1 MFMTFKFKLV
11 ITERGAFIM
20 ADKEELTR
28 LKRKIVA
35 VDKLVKNKQRLVRGN
50 LELGIILSCF
60 ELYYILYYMRL
71 ERRNLEMGIILSY
84 FKLNYIHI
92 ISYKVGEEE
101 P

>member
-1 MFMTFKFKLV
+1 
-11 ITERGAFIM
+11 M

-50 LELGIILSCF
+50 LEVGIIVQDDKIMNHISNSIH
-60 ELYYILYYMRL
+60 YILYYVRL

>member
-1 MFMTFKFKLV
+1 MFMTLKCKLV

-50 LELGIILSCF
+50 LEMEII
-60 ELYYILYYMRL
+60 YI
-71 ERRNLEMGIILSY
+71 S
-84 FKLNYIHI
+84 NYIT
-92 ISYKVGEEE
+92 
-101 P
+101 